1 MADSRPPMPAAPI
14 AVLGAGSWGTALACC
29 LAAPRADGSAGHPVR
44 LWTLDPEHAAVLAA
58 TRRNAPFLPMAAL
71 PAAVAPTADLAE
83 ATAGAW
89 LWVVAVPSQAV
100 RSLAARLA
108 GIVPAAP
115 PVVVSVAKGIETG
128 TLLTTSA
135 VLREALPA
143 LDAARVGVLYGP
155 SHAEEVAVGQPT
167 SLVVAMPD
175 AAAAARVQ
183 AAFMAPAL
191 RVYANSDVVGVEIGG
206 SVKNVIALAAGMG
219 DGLGLGDNAKA
230 ALVTRGLAEIT
241 RLGVALGA
249 DAHTFAGLTG
259 LGDLVVTCFSRHSR
273 NRGFGEK
280 IGSGMSA
287 DAALASSAMV
297 VEGVA
302 TTASVRAL
310 AARHGVEMP
319 IADAVAAILA
329 GDLTPAAA
337 VAALMARDP
346 RLEGVRPDGV
356 RLDGVRLDGLGET
369 AGGTEA

>member
-1 MADSRPPMPAAPI
+1 MTPTPDSDPAGPI
-14 AVLGAGSWGTALACC
+14 AVLGAGSWGTALAVS
-29 LAAPRADGSAGHPVR
+29 LAGSGHAVR
-44 LWTLDPEHAAVLAA
+44 LWTLDPAHARALAE
-58 TRRNAPFLPMAAL
+58 TRRNEPFLPMATL
-71 PAAVAPTADLAE
+71 PDGIAPTSDLAE
-83 ATAGAW
+83 AVAGAW

-100 RSLAARLA
+100 RSLSARLA
-108 GIVPAAP
+108 PYLPDAA

-128 TLLTTSA
+128 TLLTTTA
-135 VLREALPA
+135 VLRDALSG
-143 LDAARVGVLYGP
+143 LDAARTGVLYGP

-175 AAAAARVQ
+175 ADAAARVQ

-191 RVYANSDVVGVEIGG
+191 RVYANADVIGVEIGG
-206 SVKNVIALAAGMG
+206 SVKNVVALAAGMS

-273 NRGFGEK
+273 NRGFGER
-280 IGSGMSA
+280 IGRGESA
-287 DAALASSAMV
+287 EAALAASAMV

-329 GDLTPAAA
+329 GHLTPADAA
-337 VAALMARDP
+337 AALMGRGARAETDAP
-346 RLEGVRPDGV
+346 
-356 RLDGVRLDGLGET
+356 ET
-369 AGGTEA
+369 ARAAAGFDGSEA

>member
-1 MADSRPPMPAAPI
+1 MPLAPPPI
-14 AVLGAGSWGTALACC
+14 AVLGAGSWGTALACS
-29 LAAPRADGSAGHPVR
+29 LASGGHDVR
-44 LWTLDPEHAAVLAA
+44 LWTLEPEHAAALAS
-58 TRRNAPFLPMAAL
+58 TRRNEPFLPMATL
-71 PAAVAPTADLAE
+71 PDGIAPTADLAE
-83 ATAGAW
+83 ATDGAW

-100 RSLAARLA
+100 RSLAGRLA
-108 GIVPAAP
+108 GRVPSPP

-135 VLREALPA
+135 VLRDAL
-143 LDAARVGVLYGP
+143 LGIDAARTGVLYGP

-175 AAAAARVQ
+175 AEAAARVQ

-191 RVYANSDVVGVEIGG
+191 RVYANPDVVGVEIGG

-249 DAHTFAGLTG
+249 DPHTFAGLTG

-273 NRGFGEK
+273 NRAFGER
-280 IGSGMSA
+280 IGRGERAA
-287 DAALASSAMV
+287 DALAASPMV

-302 TTASVRAL
+302 TTDSVRAL
-310 AARHGVEMP
+310 AARHGVELP

-329 GDLTPAAA
+329 GRLTPADA
-337 VAALMARDP
+337 VGALMGRDAKP
-346 RLEGVRPDGV
+346 EREPASADFDG
-356 RLDGVRLDGLGET
+356 
-369 AGGTEA
+369 

>member
-1 MADSRPPMPAAPI
+1 MLDLPPAGPAAPI
-14 AVLGAGSWGTALACC
+14 AVLGAGSWGTALACS
-29 LAAPRADGSAGHPVR
+29 LAAPRADGSPGHPVR
-44 LWTLDPEHAAVLAA
+44 LWTLEPEHAADLAA
-58 TRRNAPFLPMAAL
+58 TRRNAPFLPMATL

-83 ATAGAW
+83 ATDGAW

-108 GIVPAAP
+108 GCVPGTR
-115 PVVVSVAKGIETG
+115 PVVVSAAKGIETG

-191 RVYANSDVVGVEIGG
+191 RVYTNPDVIGVEVGG

-287 DAALASSAMV
+287 EAALASSAMV

-310 AARHGVEMP
+310 AARVGVELP

-329 GDLTPAAA
+329 GDMTPAEA
-337 VAALMARDP
+337 VAALMERDP
-346 RLEGVRPDGV
+346 RLEGA
-356 RLDGVRLDGLGET
+356 RLGAPL
-369 AGGTEA
+369 GGTET

>member
-1 MADSRPPMPAAPI
+1 MTTPNAPSRSPI
-14 AVLGAGSWGTALACC
+14 AVLGAGSWGTALACS
-29 LAAPRADGSAGHPVR
+29 LASGGHAVR
-44 LWTLDPEHAAVLAA
+44 LWTLDPAHAGALAA
-58 TRRNAPFLPMAAL
+58 TRRNDAFLPMAVL
-71 PAAVAPTADLAE
+71 PDAIVPTSDLGAAVD
-83 ATAGAW
+83 GAW

-100 RSLAARLA
+100 RSLMDRLA
-108 GIVPAAP
+108 GLVPGPP
-115 PVVVSVAKGIETG
+115 PVVVSVAKGVEVG

-135 VLREALPA
+135 VVREARPE
-143 LDAARVGVLYGP
+143 LDGARVGVLYGP

-175 AAAAARVQ
+175 GEGAARVQ
-183 AAFMAPAL
+183 SAFMAPAL
-191 RVYANSDVVGVEIGG
+191 RVYTNPDVVGVEVGG

-273 NRGFGEK
+273 NRAFGER
-280 IGSGMSA
+280 IGRGETVEE
-287 DAALASSAMV
+287 ALAASTMV
-297 VEGVA
+297 VEGVQ

-310 AARHGVEMP
+310 AARHGVELP

-329 GDLTPAAA
+329 GEMRPEAA
-337 VAALMARDP
+337 VGALMERHP
-346 RLEGVRPDGV
+346 RLETDHAA
-356 RLDGVRLDGLGET
+356 
-369 AGGTEA
+369 AGFDGTEA

>member
-1 MADSRPPMPAAPI
+1 MTDSAPI
-14 AVLGAGSWGTALACC
+14 AVLGAGSWGTALACS
-29 LAAPRADGSAGHPVR
+29 LAQNGHAVR
-44 LWTLDPEHAAVLAA
+44 LWTLDPDHASALAA
-58 TRRNAPFLPMAAL
+58 TRRNEPFLPMARL
-71 PAAVAPTADLAE
+71 PDAIAPTADLAE
-83 ATAGAW
+83 ATRGAW

-100 RSLAARLA
+100 RSLMERLA
-108 GIVPAAP
+108 DHLPGEP
-115 PVVVSVAKGIETG
+115 PTVVSVAKGIEVG
-128 TLLTTSA
+128 TLMTTSA
-135 VLREALPA
+135 VVREARPE

-175 AAAAARVQ
+175 AEAAARVQ

-191 RVYANSDVVGVEIGG
+191 RVYTNPDVVGVEIGG

-249 DAHTFAGLTG
+249 DPHTFAGLTG

-280 IGSGMSA
+280 IGGGMTVE
-287 DAALASSAMV
+287 AALASSPMV

-310 AARHGVEMP
+310 AERHGVELP

-329 GDLTPAAA
+329 GHLHPADA
-337 VAALMARDP
+337 VGALMGRDP
-346 RLEGVRPDGV
+346 KL
-356 RLDGVRLDGLGET
+356 ET
-369 AGGTEA
+369 ALAASGFDGSEA

>member
-1 MADSRPPMPAAPI
+1 MTPPDSAPI
-14 AVLGAGSWGTALACC
+14 AVLGAGSWGTALACS
-29 LAAPRADGSAGHPVR
+29 LAQNGHAVR
-44 LWTLDPEHAAVLAA
+44 LWTLDPDHAAALAS
-58 TRRNAPFLPMAAL
+58 TRRNEPFLPMATL
-71 PAAVAPTADLAE
+71 PDAIAPTADLAE

-100 RSLAARLA
+100 RSLMERLA
-108 GIVPAAP
+108 DHLPDAP
-115 PVVVSVAKGIETG
+115 PVVVSVAKGIEIG
-128 TLLTTSA
+128 TLRTTSA
-135 VLREALPA
+135 VVREARPEF
-143 LDAARVGVLYGP
+143 DASRVGVLYGP

-175 AAAAARVQ
+175 AEAASRVQ

-191 RVYANSDVVGVEIGG
+191 RVYTNPDVVGVEIGG

-280 IGSGMSA
+280 IGGGMSV
-287 DAALASSAMV
+287 DDALASSQMV

-310 AARHGVEMP
+310 AERLGVELP

-329 GDLTPAAA
+329 GEMKPVDA
-337 VAALMARDP
+337 VGALMGRDP
-346 RLEGVRPDGV
+346 KL
-356 RLDGVRLDGLGET
+356 ET
-369 AGGTEA
+369 ALAADGFDGSEA